1 LFRAAF
7 AASARSSAKRG
18 SRGRMNTSVSDL
30 IQQLADKEQEKVQKE
45 KKIAERVKE
54 IRSQVEAAAEE
65 NMRLQRA
72 LVQDQ
77 KDARAHF
84 DKALRDQAFNCKARL
99 HQEIRARAA
108 VESKAQKAK
117 LMVQQAQEQCVKLT
131 LKIQDLQAHLEERKT
146 AAGDALRDLDEQL
159 KERVERVSRQGDR
172 RTRDMQQHTLQNSL
186 QLGCQLD
193 DIMGHCKDQLRSI
206 HIRAEGH
213 TRLKELCQLAAKRDT
228 PEMSRENYRKVKG
241 DLLGLWQLQKQ
252 GVTRSPSPRSLAT
265 SPVSPATATP
275 RPISTA

>member
-1 LFRAAF
+1 
-7 AASARSSAKRG
+7 
-18 SRGRMNTSVSDL
+18 MNTSVSDL

-45 KKIAERVKE
+45 KKVAERVKE

-117 LMVQQAQEQCVKLT
+117 LMVQQAQEQCAKLT
-131 LKIQDLQAHLEERKT
+131 LKIQDLQAHLEERKAT
-146 AAGDALRDLDEQL
+146 AGDALRDLDEHL
-159 KERVERVSRQGDR
+159 KERVERISRQGDR

-252 GVTRSPSPRSLAT
+252 GVTRSPSPRSLAA